1 MDKVVDEFL
10 SVMKS
15 MDLDELKETTKV
27 LDERLEGMI
36 TYKKEIDD
44 LENKIIKRDRERFKS
59 LRKYESK
66 VKELA
71 DVKDKIKRLKEELV
85 KLENKK
91 ESLKEE
97 TIKYGKISD
106 KASREFLNAKK
117 ELKERRKLG
126 VESTIKIK
134 RPHKKITFDDLE
146 NKKITINGATSIC
159 KINNKF
165 RERENNNSRRR

>member
-27 LDERLEGMI
+27 LDERLESMI
-36 TYKKEIDD
+36 TYKKEIDA
-44 LENKIIKRDRERFKS
+44 LENEIIKRDRERFKS

-97 TIKYGKISD
+97 TINYGKIS
-106 KASREFLNAKK
+106 
-117 ELKERRKLG
+117 
-126 VESTIKIK
+126 
-134 RPHKKITFDDLE
+134 
-146 NKKITINGATSIC
+146 
-159 KINNKF
+159 
-165 RERENNNSRRR
+165 